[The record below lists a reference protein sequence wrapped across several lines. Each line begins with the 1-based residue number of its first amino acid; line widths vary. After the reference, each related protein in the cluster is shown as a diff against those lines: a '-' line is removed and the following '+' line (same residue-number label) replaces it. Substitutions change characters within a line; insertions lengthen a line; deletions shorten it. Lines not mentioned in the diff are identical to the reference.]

1 MSIQFGVAAALRYG
15 KVAESNYADLR
26 DPEVMSLARLIELE
40 SDAGF
45 TSAFPSRQGARVE
58 IETADGATL
67 SATLPDVVPA
77 TENEIRA
84 RFRTSAEET
93 VGAAAAGEI
102 ERIID
107 DLENVESVG
116 ALLRL
121 ARSRAAQPAA
131 GR

>member
-1 MSIQFGVAAALRYG
+1 
-15 KVAESNYADLR
+15 
-26 DPEVMSLARLIELE
+26 
-40 SDAGF
+40 
-45 TSAFPSRQGARVE
+45 
-58 IETADGATL
+58 L